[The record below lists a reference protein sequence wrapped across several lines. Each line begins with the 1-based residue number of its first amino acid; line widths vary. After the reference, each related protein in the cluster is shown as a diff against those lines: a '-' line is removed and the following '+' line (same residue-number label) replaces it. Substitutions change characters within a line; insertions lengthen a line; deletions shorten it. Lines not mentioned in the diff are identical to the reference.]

1 MSGRY
6 VYSQGASGLTVT
18 EKFTTPMTSVHSD
31 ETDLKPDIK
40 VKHSFLLS
48 SLCPVNLMGRDLM
61 CTYGI
66 CLTSSPDGL
75 KVVRRRAALQ
85 MMQKAPSNP
94 LFVYQWWIPIDD
106 ARRLSQAGE
115 ARVSP
120 HADRMNPE
128 HLHCTT
134 YVSEG
139 PDDSFEET
147 FFETL
152 SDAIACSTLYWSTC
166 KSAVSIS
173 LSSTQKELFQ
183 VPGSYP
189 HVSLSKG
196 RLDQWR
202 DLGPF
207 VAQCES
213 LTDWEETIDPLVLR
227 SASTGFHRTHC
238 VLLTPACRS
247 VYVFYEH
254 NDKVETF
261 LTNPTSISPAL
272 ASVPQTLWA
281 AHKYDVGLI
290 NNCQPVVIT
299 PRSDFRPH
307 KHQYP
312 LRQEAIDGI
321 TPVFNSLLEAGV
333 IVPCPDSPVRTP
345 IFPVKKIRDAGKPTE
360 WRFVQDLK
368 AVNAAVHA
376 RAPNVPNPYTILA
389 QIPPEAKWFSVVDL
403 SNAFFSVPVDKDSQF
418 WFAFNFN
425 GKPYTFTRLCQG
437 YTESPTIYNDALRE
451 SLESLTLS
459 PGSALLQY
467 VDDCLI
473 AAPTQT
479 QCQTDTLKLLKHL
492 AKEGHKASLS
502 KLQFVSQNVRFLGHD
517 ISGEGKT
524 LSPKRIAAIASIPK
538 PNTKKQMMSFLGMC
552 SYCRSFIPNYSQME
566 QPLSNL
572 IHGKNLTAHDKIIWT
587 EEGLAAFTQ
596 MKCALQTPPT
606 LGLPN
611 PNKPFTQTVD
621 ERQGCMTSVLLQP
634 HGDKLRPVAYFSAK
648 LDPVAAGLPQCL
660 RAVAA
665 AERALTASRDI
676 VGYAPLTLLVPHA
689 VSLILLEQKSSHLSA
704 ARYLRYHTCLLDMPN
719 VTIKRCTNL
728 NPASLLPIPG
738 DGEDHNCLAELQ
750 AQCTPRPDLVDTPL
764 TNSDMVMY
772 VDGSASRDPQSGENC
787 VGFAVVSDSGV
798 LCSGPLPCH
807 LSAQAAELIALTEA
821 CKLAK
826 GKTVTVHTDS
836 RYAFG
841 VVHDFGAL
849 WRHRNFLKSD
859 GKPILHHTLI
869 AELLESILLPTAIAV
884 CKCAAHTSNTDDVS
898 RGNARADSAA
908 KAAALRSL
916 PASSV
921 FMCSQVSVPSSLTA
935 MQSLSTPDERRLWS
949 ISGCIYTNGLWT
961 GPEGKPCL
969 PKHYFAHYA
978 KLTHGLDHVSK
989 GGMLRALNETWFTKG
1004 FTAYAQKFCSACV
1017 TCSTHNVGRPVGV
1030 SSQAAHPPPTR
1041 PFEHIMM
1048 DFVELSPS
1056 EGCSR
1061 PPETS

>member
-1 MSGRY
+1 MCQR
-6 VYSQGASGLTVT
+6 VQ
-18 EKFTTPMTSVHSD
+18 TTF
-31 ETDLKPDIK
+31 LKR
-40 VKHSFLLS
+40 HFLRPSMMQLPVL
-48 SLCPVNLMGRDLM
+48 LCTGQLVNLLCLFLCLPRRKSCFKFPAPIPMSHCLKDALTNG
-61 CTYGI
+61 GI
-66 CLTSSPDGL
+66 WDHL
-75 KVVRRRAALQ
+75 
-85 MMQKAPSNP
+85 
-94 LFVYQWWIPIDD
+94 W
-106 ARRLSQAGE
+106 LS
-115 ARVSP
+115 V
-120 HADRMNPE
+120 N
-128 HLHCTT
+128 L
-134 YVSEG
+134 
-139 PDDSFEET
+139 
-147 FFETL
+147 
-152 SDAIACSTLYWSTC
+152 
-166 KSAVSIS
+166 
-173 LSSTQKELFQ
+173 
-183 VPGSYP
+183 
-189 HVSLSKG
+189 
-196 RLDQWR
+196 
-202 DLGPF
+202 
-207 VAQCES
+207 S
-213 LTDWEETIDPLVLR
+213 LTGRRQFDPLVLR

-238 VLLTPACRS
+238 VLLTPACQS

-333 IVPCPDSPVRTP
+333 IVSCPDSPVRTP

-524 LSPKRIAAIASIPK
+524 LSPKRIAAIVSIPK

-587 EEGLAAFTQ
+587 EEGHAAFTQ
-596 MKCALQTPPT
+596 MKYALQTPPT

-764 TNSDMVMY
+764 TNSDMV
-772 VDGSASRDPQSGENC
+772 
-787 VGFAVVSDSGV
+787 
-798 LCSGPLPCH
+798 
-807 LSAQAAELIALTEA
+807 
-821 CKLAK
+821 
-826 GKTVTVHTDS
+826 
-836 RYAFG
+836 
-841 VVHDFGAL
+841 
-849 WRHRNFLKSD
+849 
-859 GKPILHHTLI
+859 
-869 AELLESILLPTAIAV
+869 
-884 CKCAAHTSNTDDVS
+884 
-898 RGNARADSAA
+898 
-908 KAAALRSL
+908 AAALPK
-916 PASSV
+916 PA
-921 FMCSQVSVPSSLTA
+921 
-935 MQSLSTPDERRLWS
+935 E
-949 ISGCIYTNGLWT
+949 
-961 GPEGKPCL
+961 GPLHKLKP
-969 PKHYFAHYA
+969 
-978 KLTHGLDHVSK
+978 G
-989 GGMLRALNETWFTKG
+989 
-1004 FTAYAQKFCSACV
+1004 
-1017 TCSTHNVGRPVGV
+1017 
-1030 SSQAAHPPPTR
+1030 
-1041 PFEHIMM
+1041 
-1048 DFVELSPS
+1048 DFVVVKDFRRKNWKARRWQGPFQILLVTQTAVKVAERATWIHASHCKKVPDPVPAVGS
-1056 EGCSR
+1056 SDPTHTTSVNQPT
-1061 PPETS
+1061 PPLQ

>member
-1 MSGRY
+1 MTFLVDSGATHSVIQEKYFPNQKMSGLY

-18 EKFTTPMTSVHSD
+18 EKFTAPMTSVHSD
-31 ETDLKPDIK
+31 ETDLNPDIK

-48 SLCPVNLMGRDLM
+48 SLSPINLMGRDLM

-85 MMQKAPSNP
+85 MVQKAPSNP

-120 HADRMNPE
+120 YADRMNPE

-139 PDDSFEET
+139 PDGSSEET
-147 FFETL
+147 FFEAL
-152 SDAIACSTLYWSTC
+152 NDAIACSTLYWSTC
-166 KSAVSIS
+166 KPAVSIS
-173 LSSTQKELFQ
+173 LSPTQKELFQ
-183 VPGSYP
+183 VPSSHP

-238 VLLTPACRS
+238 VLLTSACRS

-261 LTNPTSISPAL
+261 LTTPTSISPAL
-272 ASVPQTLWA
+272 ASVPQTLWV
-281 AHKYDVGLI
+281 AHKYDVDLI

-299 PRSDFRPH
+299 PHSDFRPH

-360 WRFVQDLK
+360 WRFVQELK

-425 GKPYTFTRLCQG
+425 GKPYTFTHLCQG

-451 SLESLTLS
+451 SLESVTLS

-473 AAPTQT
+473 AAPNQA
-479 QCQTDTLKLLKHL
+479 QCQTDTLKLFKHL
-492 AKEGHKASLS
+492 AKEGQKASFS
-502 KLQFVSQNVRFLGHD
+502 KLQFVSRNVRFLGHD

-524 LSPKRIAAIASIPK
+524 LSRKRIAAIVSIPK

-566 QPLSNL
+566 HPLSNL
-572 IHGKNLTAHDKIIWT
+572 IHGKNLTAHNKIIWT

-596 MKCALQTPPT
+596 IKCALQTPPT

-621 ERQGCMTSVLLQP
+621 ERLGCLTSVLLQP

-665 AERALTASRDI
+665 ALTASRDI
-676 VGYAPLTLLVPHA
+676 VGYAPLTLLVPHT

-704 ARYLRYHTCLLDMPN
+704 D
-719 VTIKRCTNL
+719 
-728 NPASLLPIPG
+728 
-738 DGEDHNCLAELQ
+738 
-750 AQCTPRPDLVDTPL
+750 
-764 TNSDMVMY
+764 
-772 VDGSASRDPQSGENC
+772 
-787 VGFAVVSDSGV
+787 
-798 LCSGPLPCH
+798 
-807 LSAQAAELIALTEA
+807 
-821 CKLAK
+821 
-826 GKTVTVHTDS
+826 
-836 RYAFG
+836 
-841 VVHDFGAL
+841 
-849 WRHRNFLKSD
+849 KSD

-898 RGNARADSAA
+898 QGNARADLAA
-908 KAAALRSL
+908 KAAALL
-916 PASSV
+916 PLPTTCAL
-921 FMCSQVSVPSSLTA
+921 MCSEKLVPSSLTA
-935 MQSLSTPDERRLWS
+935 MQLLSTPDERRLWS
-949 ISGCIYTNGLWT
+949 TSGCVYTNGFWT
-961 GPEGKPCL
+961 GPDGKPCL

-989 GGMLRALNETWFTKG
+989 GGMLPALNETWFTKG
-1004 FTAYAQKFCSACV
+1004 FTAYAQKFCSGCV

-1061 PPETS
+1061 PPKTS